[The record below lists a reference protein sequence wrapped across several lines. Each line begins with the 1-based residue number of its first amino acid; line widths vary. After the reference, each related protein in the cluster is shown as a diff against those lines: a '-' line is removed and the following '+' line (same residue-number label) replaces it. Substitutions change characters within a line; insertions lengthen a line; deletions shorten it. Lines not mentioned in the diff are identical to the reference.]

1 VKKTLIGL
9 ILAAVVASLLFGL
22 EGRAETDGS
31 PKVTS
36 GNEGKAKER
45 EKDDS
50 TVAIARA
57 APLLNLRTEVDIKVR
72 DFGHDLAAIKAAFAL
87 AAKTSRPCRVVFE
100 KRTYVLKG
108 HAERHALRLDGLKNV
123 VVEGGGARFEVEDPQ
138 KLFMRIGGAENVILR
153 NFSVDYTRPP
163 FTQGWIRKVDRRAA
177 TIEVE
182 LADGFPDLDEKV
194 FREAETKAMFVKD
207 RANPLEYKKS
217 SEYRLYVNGWTRL
230 GNRRFTMAIYNPG
243 CLKYVEAGDP
253 FVQTARTDGGQ
264 INMGNCRQLTL
275 HNITIHAASAAGISG
290 GGNGEVNLI
299 GVRIVPPPGAWQ
311 ATGAD
316 GIFFAGGRAGPWIE
330 NCELNAIADD
340 NLVIKG
346 GRGMC
351 INVVDARTFDLI
363 RPNHRFSGSLS
374 LQHYRKKPEHRRF
387 PVQVGDTLVVV
398 DPKRKQVIARPTAVK
413 VVASSHG
420 TRVTLDQELPWIA
433 AGTNSSTDCS
443 FFNEAESL
451 PGFVVRNNV
460 FKNGVR
466 FGLLLKSHHGVIEG
480 NHFENYC
487 SHAIAMM
494 NTWQEFGP
502 IAHHVTIRD
511 NTFIGGGDWPLRGTE
526 CTLVRRIADKPLFGT
541 IAAAFTIPEDRW
553 TVLETDRHEPH
564 AIVIEGNT
572 FRNWYQSPAINLA
585 NTYDYTILDNTFELS
600 EAFKK
605 TMLSKEH
612 KVRLVNCGDGVHDS
626 QEGIME

>member
-1 VKKTLIGL
+1 M
-9 ILAAVVASLLFGL
+9 
-22 EGRAETDGS
+22 
-31 PKVTS
+31 
-36 GNEGKAKER
+36 NEQRK
-45 EKDDS
+45 S
-50 TVAIARA
+50 NVLSVRA
-57 APLLNLRTEVDIKVR
+57 APLLNLRTEVDINVR
-72 DFGHDLAAIKAAFAL
+72 DFGHDLAAIRAAFAQ
-87 AAKTSRPCRVVFE
+87 AATTSRPCRVVFE

-108 HAERHALRLDGLKNV
+108 HAEHHALTLDGLKNV

-138 KLFMRIGGAENVILR
+138 KLFMRISGAENVILR
-153 NFSVDYTRPP
+153 NFSVDHTRSP
-163 FTQGWIRKVDRRAA
+163 FTQGWIRKIDRRSG

-194 FREAETKAMFVKD
+194 FREARAKAMFVKD
-207 RANPLEYKKS
+207 RANPLEYKKAA
-217 SEYRLYVNGWTRL
+217 EYRLYVDGWTRL
-230 GNRRFTMAIYNPG
+230 GNRRFTMAIDNSE

-253 FVQTARTDGGQ
+253 FVQTARTDGALIG
-264 INMGNCRQLTL
+264 IGNCRRLTL
-275 HNITIHAASAAGISG
+275 HNITIHAALAAGISG
-290 GGNGEVNLI
+290 RTNDELNLI
-299 GVRIVPPPGAWQ
+299 GVRMVPPPGVWQ
-311 ATGAD
+311 TTGAD
-316 GIFFAGGRAGPWIE
+316 GMFFLGGRSGPWIE

-346 GRGMC
+346 RRGMC
-351 INVVDARTFDLI
+351 LNVVDARTFDLI
-363 RPNHRFSGSLS
+363 CPNLRFDGPLS
-374 LQHYRKKPEHRRF
+374 LEHYRKNAERRRF

-398 DPKRKQVIARPTAVK
+398 DPKLKQVIARPTAVK
-413 VVASSHG
+413 VVASSLG
-420 TRVTLDQELPWIA
+420 TRVTLDQELPQIA
-433 AGTNSSTDCS
+433 AGANPSTDCS

-466 FGLLLKSHHGVIEG
+466 FGFLLKSHHGVIEG

-511 NTFIGGGDWPLRGTE
+511 NTFIGGGDWPLRDTV
-526 CTLVRRIADKPLFGT
+526 CTLVQRIADKPLFGT
-541 IAAAFTIPEDRW
+541 ITAAFTIPEDRW

-585 NTYDYTILDNTFELS
+585 NTYDYTIRDNTFELS
-600 EAFKK
+600 EAFEQ

-612 KVRLVNCGDGVHDS
+612 NVRLVNCGDGVR
-626 QEGIME
+626 E